1 MTIIFVIIVAVIAFI
16 LGFVISKQLYIKYC
30 AENLMFGDIILDMEG
45 VENDLLS
52 VELDRSPREMLDKHV
67 VMFNLKIRQ

>member
-30 AENLMFGDIILDMEG
+30 VENLMFGDIILDMEG

-52 VELDRSPREMLDKHV
+52 VELDRSPREMLDKNV
-67 VMFNLKIRQ
+67 IMFNLKIRQ